1 LRTAVDRENSSSVPS
16 KGSREDLRLVE
27 AVLRKDRKATA
38 EFVDQHAGAIS
49 SYLKRRL
56 APRVDLADDLAQE
69 VFLAAW
75 THLTGFRGES
85 SLRVWLLGIARH
97 KVEDHYRSRLRERL
111 AIDEADERIEET
123 PASDPVVEEWLDSG
137 RLEEKTRRTLEK
149 LPEHYALVLQW
160 RYWERR
166 SSQEMAAATGRSE
179 KAIERMLARAREQF
193 KKRWN
198 DE

>member
-1 LRTAVDRENSSSVPS
+1 LHTTVDREHSSTMLSE
-16 KGSREDLRLVE
+16 GSREDLRLVE
-27 AVLRKDRKATA
+27 GVLRRDRKATA
-38 EFVDQHAGAIS
+38 EFVEKHAGAIS
-49 SYLKRRL
+49 GYLKRRL
-56 APRVDLADDLAQE
+56 APRIDLADDLAQE

-75 THLTGFRGES
+75 THLKGFRGEA

-111 AIDEADERIEET
+111 AIDDESEALEQT
-123 PASDPVVEEWLDSG
+123 AGSDPVIEDWLDAG
-137 RLEEKTRRTLEK
+137 RLEEKTRRTIEK
-149 LPEHYALVLQW
+149 LPEHYAMVLQW